1 MTLPSTTATVLDALT
16 ALHGHLSNDDAFC
29 GYDGGPEAT
38 ARLLVELWGVVET
51 WKQQT
56 SDDLVDAWFET
67 VYFGE
72 EAV

>member
-38 ARLLVELWGVVET
+38 ARLLAELW
-51 WKQQT
+51 
-56 SDDLVDAWFET
+56 DLVESHYRMSAADLVVAWYDAALSRM
-67 VYFGE
+67 